1 MFSAVPQATEF
12 LDPQPLSK
20 GKTEKSKSKAKSNK
34 DSKAAASQTLDGGF
48 ITLPAPHISH
58 NTHSASPALGSE
70 TGSPAPKP
78 GFARIGGGGGFNE
91 VGNGSGSGVGTPVPG
106 QGDRTR
112 VTFGLKRKAGEDA
125 GGTPPSKSQRYQ

>member
-34 DSKAAASQTLDGGF
+34 DSKAATPQTLDGGF